1 MIEGFFYDG
10 SSSRRQ
16 PARAEIVAPGRVR
29 IELVEPDDAR
39 APGEQEEPDG
49 PDGPEERRETPRW
62 ERSLADVRIS
72 QRLGNVPRRIE
83 LPGVGG
89 FETTDNDGVD
99 RALAALGH
107 SQSLVHW
114 LEERWPIA
122 IASLVAIAAGSFL
135 FVRFGLPALAALVAR
150 ELPTS
155 VDIAL
160 GAKVLEIFDEVVLE
174 PSALP
179 ESRRAEL
186 AEIFSSM
193 TRGLDDASDAH
204 AYRLESRASP
214 RLGPNAL
221 ALPSG
226 IVVLT
231 DELVALAENDEEIV
245 AVLAHEIGHV
255 RGRHALRQLIQ
266 STGVSALAF
275 ALLGDLSGASAI
287 LGAVPVLIDAK
298 NSRDF
303 EREADAFAR
312 AWLEREGI
320 ATTRFDDIL
329 CRMQRGSEAG
339 RDGDGDESFSRFLA
353 THPATDERAR
363 CAAEAGGIDGAD
375 SDGEAAAETKTEQAV
390 DQIRRRA
397 PIRTAQRTS
406 GSWLVTR
413 QACRVPR
420 WTTQSPAF
428 TDSFLPRSSSRS
440 AEPARIRT

>member
-16 PARAEIVAPGRVR
+16 PARAEIVAPGCVR

-39 APGEQEEPDG
+39 EPQ
-49 PDGPEERRETPRW
+49 RW
-62 ERSLADVRIS
+62 ERPLAEVRIS
-72 QRLGNVPRRIE
+72 ERLGNVPRRIE
-83 LPGVGG
+83 LPGFGS
-89 FETTDNDGVD
+89 FETADNDGID
-99 RALAALGH
+99 LALAALGH

-135 FVRFGLPALAALVAR
+135 FVRFGLPALAALLAR

-155 VDIAL
+155 VDVAL
-160 GAKVLEIFDEVVLE
+160 GAKVLEIFDEIALD
-174 PSALP
+174 PSELP
-179 ESRRAEL
+179 ESRQAEL
-186 AEIFSSM
+186 SEIFAAM
-193 TRGLDDASDAH
+193 TRDLGEAGDAH
-204 AYRLESRASP
+204 AYRLESRTSP

-231 DELVALAENDEEIV
+231 DDLVALAENDEEIV

-275 ALLGDLSGASAI
+275 ALLGDVSGATAI
-287 LGAVPVLIDAK
+287 LSAVPVLIDAK

-312 AWLEREGI
+312 QWLERNRI
-320 ATTRFDDIL
+320 APAHFDDIL
-329 CRMQRGSEAG
+329 CRMQRGSQAG
-339 RDGDGDESFSRFLA
+339 GGDTERLTRFLA
-353 THPATDERAR
+353 THPAADERAR
-363 CAAEAGGIDGAD
+363 CDANAQSEAEAK
-375 SDGEAAAETKTEQAV
+375 AAAETDSETRPEADADRIPTRDSELDQAT
-390 DQIRRRA
+390 DQRLRRA
-397 PIRTAQRTS
+397 PIKTAQRIS

-413 QACRVPR
+413 QAWRVPR
-420 WTTQSPAF
+420 WTTQSPAS
-428 TDSFLPRSSSRS
+428 TDSFLPKSSSRS
-440 AEPARIRT
+440 AEPARIKT